1 MTSGGRGPRRASTLR
16 ISASV
21 LAFGLTSALVVSPT
35 RAADVSSPAA
45 PLTKSAVLA
54 LAERVAD
61 WQLANRSSDHPLHW
75 TQGAGYTGMMAL
87 ASISSSPRFSEAML
101 KMARDNK
108 WQLGGR
114 IYHADDHVVG
124 QTYVDL
130 SLKQRDPR
138 MLAPMRERFDFI
150 LAHPKDDNLD
160 FDGNK
165 NPDTLDRW
173 SWCDAL
179 FMAPAAWLRLYNAT
193 GEKAYLDY
201 MVRNW
206 WVTTDYLYDKEEHL
220 YFRDGSYFQR
230 REQNGKKV
238 FWSRGNGWVLAGL
251 ARVLQDLPTDHPSRP
266 RFVQLYRD
274 MAEKILSLQQ
284 PDGLWRSSLLDPEN
298 YPLREASG
306 SGFYCFALAWGVNH
320 GLLERAR
327 YEPAV
332 KKAWEGLSSCV
343 APDGKL
349 THVQP
354 IGADPKHFPDDFSAV
369 YGVGAFLLA
378 ASEVYTLAQ

>member
-1 MTSGGRGPRRASTLR
+1 MNPAGRGPRYAFNLKLIALAS
-16 ISASV
+16 
-21 LAFGLTSALVVSPT
+21 FGLTAALVVPSA
-35 RAADVSSPAA
+35 RAADAPASSTPF
-45 PLTKSAVLA
+45 TKTAVLA

-61 WQLANRSSDHPLHW
+61 WQLANPSTDHPAHW

-101 KMARDNK
+101 KMAQANQ
-108 WQLGGR
+108 WQLGAR

-130 SLKQRDPR
+130 YLKQRDPR

-150 LAHPKDDNLD
+150 IAHPKDDNLD

-165 NPDTLDRW
+165 NPDALDRW

-179 FMAPAAWLRLYNAT
+179 FMAPAAWLRLYGAT

-206 WVTTDYLYDKEEHL
+206 WVTTEYLYDKEEHL
-220 YFRDGSYFQR
+220 YFRDSSYFQR
-230 REQNGKKV
+230 REANGKKV

-251 ARVLQDLPTDHPSRP
+251 ARVLQDLPSDHPSRP

-284 PDGLWRSSLLDPEN
+284 SDGLWRSSLLDPEN
-298 YPLREASG
+298 YPLKESSG
-306 SGFYCFALAWGVNH
+306 SAFYCFALAWGVNNH
-320 GLLERAR
+320 LLERGR
-327 YEPAV
+327 YEPAI
-332 KKAWEGLSSCV
+332 KKAWDGLSSCV
-343 APDGKL
+343 TAEGKL

-354 IGADPKHFPDDFSAV
+354 IGADPKRFPDDFTAV

-378 ASEVYTLAQ
+378 ASEVFKLVQ